1 MGSEEAFMSA
11 LAHFKKRGNSLF
23 HFDPQHLV
31 FLLVASFVLAA
42 LVVLLLV
49 PSAR

>member
-1 MGSEEAFMSA
+1 MSA
-11 LAHFKKRGNSLF
+11 LTRFKKRGDGFF
-23 HFDPQHLV
+23 HLDPQHLV

-42 LVVLLLV
+42 LVVVVLV